1 MKAMKTIFTFPYQI
15 SSNIT
20 KQVTQLF
27 RKSRNACMVYNESDA
42 KQIIVASTLVIV
54 SIRNNK
60 IFHVNFFSP
69 QTPNSTKCNNR
80 SCTQHLVLLGV
91 CGEKKFT

>member
-1 MKAMKTIFTFPYQI
+1 
-15 SSNIT
+15 
-20 KQVTQLF
+20 
-27 RKSRNACMVYNESDA
+27 MVYNESDA

-54 SIRNNK
+54 GIRNNK

-80 SCTQHLVLLGV
+80 SCTQHFCSNQICSILGSTGTITHRV
-91 CGEKKFT
+91 IRISAMPGNKDKIV